1 MSEANEVIINN
12 TEEDSNTETTNDE
25 VVEVPWEEA
34 RDTYEVRVE
43 LIQTKRYLSDMLVE
57 HEKRKMSILDRMSRL
72 ESAMYDSATMI
83 QEKLSLN
90 PDWTY
95 EFKLPTKE
103 GEKAYFI
110 RKQD

>member
-1 MSEANEVIINN
+1 MSEANETNN
-12 TEEDSNTETTNDE
+12 TTPAEEQEVSEDME

-34 RDTYEVRVE
+34 KDTFEVRAE
-43 LIQTKRYLSDMLVE
+43 LIKTKKYLSDILLE
-57 HEKRKMSILDRMSRL
+57 HERRKIAILDRLSGL

-83 QEKLSLN
+83 QEKMSLN
-90 PDWTY
+90 PTWTY

-110 RKQD
+110 RKED

>member
-1 MSEANEVIINN
+1 MSEANETINN
-12 TEEDSNTETTNDE
+12 ETLDETGSDSSVNE

-43 LIQTKRYLSDMLVE
+43 LIQTKKYLSDMLLE
-57 HEKRKMSILDRMSRL
+57 HERRKMSILDRMSRL

-90 PDWTY
+90 PEWTY

-110 RKQD
+110 RKED

>member
-1 MSEANEVIINN
+1 MSEANETPVAQEQ
-12 TEEDSNTETTNDE
+12 TESNE
-25 VVEVPWEEA
+25 VVEVPWELA
-34 RDTYEVRVE
+34 KDTYEVRSE
-43 LIQTKRYLSDMLVE
+43 LVQTKKYLSDMLVE
-57 HEKRKMSILDRMSRL
+57 YERRKFSLIERLSSL

-90 PDWTY
+90 PEWTY
-95 EFKLPTKE
+95 EFKLPTSE